1 MAYIFLGN
9 YLNNLESKR
18 GPQFLYI
25 QENLV
30 IVQHQGV
37 KILLLQC
44 KKWIESKTQ
53 FVRSGDFEAGERSF
67 WALGVRLDMHQ
78 SKKGC
83 KVCNM
88 SKN

>member
-1 MAYIFLGN
+1 M
-9 YLNNLESKR
+9 
-18 GPQFLYI
+18 
-25 QENLV
+25 V

-78 SKKGC
+78 SKKGYM
-83 KVCNM
+83 VCNLCQ
-88 SKN
+88 KIIVQGLHFKV